1 MHLRYREMNYIL
13 MVHLGKPLQME
24 KTHHLWNCGYIFL
37 KYDHVSALNYLLWS
51 TYMRWSLLSKVKLES
66 RGTRPDRSL
75 HFVIMGKMLYV
86 ICVIE
91 VYTYYLLGWWWV
103 FGWYLV
109 ISVSF
114 LIPFLLLL
122 WLVIRYFYG
131 CTLII
136 SKHDPSFLQFQSILL
151 TFNDRKK
158 FDTSLFESLLYALL
172 AICIM

>member
-37 KYDHVSALNYLLWS
+37 KYDHVSALNYFLCS
-51 TYMRWSLLSKVKLES
+51 TSMRWSLISKVKLES
-66 RGTRPDRSL
+66 IGTRPDRSL

-91 VYTYYLLGWWWV
+91 VFTYYLLGWWWV

-122 WLVIRYFYG
+122 WFVIRYFYDAPWSYQNMI
-131 CTLII
+131 L
-136 SKHDPSFLQFQSILL
+136 PFYNFNPFFLLSMIERNL
-151 TFNDRKK
+151 TPPCLRVYYM
-158 FDTSLFESLLYALL
+158 LYLQYV
-172 AICIM
+172 

>member
-1 MHLRYREMNYIL
+1 MTMWVHWTISSGLHIWDEACYQKSSLNQEGLDQTGACIL
-13 MVHLGKPLQME
+13 SSWE
-24 KTHHLWNCGYIFL
+24 KC
-37 KYDHVSALNYLLWS
+37 
-51 TYMRWSLLSKVKLES
+51 YM
-66 RGTRPDRSL
+66 
-75 HFVIMGKMLYV
+75 YV

-91 VYTYYLLGWWWV
+91 VYTYYLIGWWWV